1 MSKKLD
7 ANQVQALVANAGK
20 GMLDAK
26 ELKELL
32 ERIRDLLPDS
42 GEEKEKVPAT
52 KKQFVVLLSD
62 PLRKM
67 PEGEEFAAWVLQ
79 IPEEASPIST
89 QERIEKA
96 AYDFNA
102 SARGRKLP
110 VQTVG
115 ETLESI
121 PAKSLKEVELWC
133 KTRMPVLV
141 VVTNNEIPNTPGL
154 FADDERGAKVEG
166 LAYEV
171 RTNGNVVRIDGDGIN
186 STEKANVTTRDGRKV
201 TPTAMLNEIN
211 AKFAEKLGIK
221 KEGE

>member
-20 GMLDAK
+20 GMLDAN

-62 PLRKM
+62 PLHKM

-79 IPEEASPIST
+79 IPEEASPLSI
-89 QERIEKA
+89 QDRIETA
-96 AYDFNA
+96 AVNFNGTK
-102 SARGRKLP
+102 RGRMLP

-115 ETLESI
+115 ETLESV
-121 PAKSLKEVELWC
+121 PTKSLKEVELWC
-133 KTRMPVLV
+133 KTKMPVLV
-141 VVTNNEIPNTPGL
+141 VITRNEIPNTPRL
-154 FADDERGAKVEG
+154 F
-166 LAYEV
+166 
-171 RTNGNVVRIDGDGIN
+171 GD
-186 STEKANVTTRDGRKV
+186 R
-201 TPTAMLNEIN
+201 
-211 AKFAEKLGIK
+211 
-221 KEGE
+221 KEGA